1 MKNLKTVLIILL
13 ISIIVGCL
21 FNRNIEAFTGPK
33 KGTLYLLLEAPGF
46 DVPELNNTK
55 QIMDP
60 SVAAANFD
68 KVVVVANSA
77 KYKKPNTDR
86 HVMMDQ
92 WDNTMVKDLG
102 LPVEK
107 WVFVCCNSSVTP
119 AKTLIDNLSSNFSDI
134 KGFLID
140 SEDKTIPAFVS
151 VFNDLGSKYKYGIV
165 GGIRNS
171 MPPQSK
177 YGIVFDKF
185 FSEVYTEGTSEYDR
199 RFYNGISQ
207 KVDGATCVSMNSSS
221 IAKFWNGVVAALG
234 VSESIVPTVC
244 GSGDCQE
251 LLFGD
256 DCFDERLSNR
266 NLDSLLKGN
275 KSGRKNFAIW
285 YGTGQQFS
293 CEPARMCLRLDSANC
308 AKNKKCL
315 WNPYKANPNT
325 HKPGVCGSI
334 PGDWGCAT
342 TW

>member
-1 MKNLKTVLIILL
+1 LFLI
-13 ISIIVGCL
+13 
-21 FNRNIEAFTGPK
+21 
-33 KGTLYLLLEAPGF
+33 LEANGF
-46 DVPELNNTK
+46 NVPELKKTK
-55 QIMDP
+55 KIMDP
-60 SVAAANFD
+60 VVAKKFD
-68 KVVVVANSA
+68 KVVVVANAA
-77 KYKKPNTDR
+77 KYKDPSTDAKI
-86 HVMMDQ
+86 MTEQ
-92 WDNTMVKDLG
+92 WNNKMVKDLG

-177 YGIVFDKF
+177 YGIVFDNF

-207 KVDGATCVSMNSSS
+207 KVDGAKCVSMNSSS

-244 GSGDCQE
+244 GAGDCQE
-251 LLFGD
+251 SLYGD
-256 DCFDERLSNR
+256 DCFDERLSDKNIY
-266 NLDSLLKGN
+266 NLLNGIP
-275 KSGRKNFAIW
+275 SGGNFAIW
-285 YGTGQQFS
+285 YGTGQQFF
-293 CEPARMCLRLDSANC
+293 CEPAKTCLTYDNETAC
-308 AKNKKCL
+308 KNNHPKCS
-315 WNPYKANPNT
+315 WNPDKLNPS
-325 HKPGVCGSI
+325 KKLGVCASI